1 MKAQRRSGTIS
12 SMVLQDGG
20 LASDI
25 RVIITP
31 TLPLDITMDLRK
43 NDAEL
48 KALIDKGIAAVLAD
62 GTFARIQQK
71 YVGDLDIYNE

>member
-1 MKAQRRSGTIS
+1 MG
-12 SMVLQDGG
+12 
-20 LASDI
+20 
-25 RVIITP
+25 
-31 TLPLDITMDLRK
+31 LRK